1 MRTLASLMSAEFTT
15 MRRNLFSVIMV
26 LTLVLT
32 VAGFYLIPDSTHQNP
47 GGTMSVADDA
57 RELEAVLAD
66 LPVRYLGER
75 RDPIGNRMNFI
86 INLIVFEVLILP
98 FVFIAVN
105 LFQEKQDGTIRAY
118 RVTPGGTLRYVAAKV
133 LLWTVLTILYGV
145 LLLLLTVGW
154 TLSMLS
160 WAAMLLLFAV
170 AGLFISGAGFFVALF
185 FSNISGWF
193 LPGISVLLLSQ
204 LPIVSYLF
212 PTFSPT
218 WITWFPTY
226 RLLYAVRDILTVGP
240 VGRMA
245 PHATVGG
252 ALLYMAGLALAALA
266 LACVAADRR
275 LMREARL

>member
-75 RDPIGNRMNFI
+75 RDPIGNRMSLI
-86 INLIVFEVLILP
+86 INLMVFEVLILP

-118 RVTPGGTLRYVAAKV
+118 RVTPGGTGRYLAAKM
-133 LLWTVLTILYGV
+133 LLWTGLTILYGV
-145 LLLLLTVGW
+145 VLLLCTVGSG
-154 TLSMLS
+154 LSPAA
-160 WAAMLLLFAV
+160 WAAMLLLLLV
-170 AGLFISGAGFFVALF
+170 AGVFISAFGLFVALF
-185 FSNISGWF
+185 FTSINGWF
-193 LPGISVLLLSQ
+193 LPGISLLLVSQ

-212 PTFSPT
+212 PTFSPP

-240 VGRMA
+240 VGLTG
-245 PHATVGG
+245 PGDTIGG
-252 ALLYMAGLALAALA
+252 SYGYMAVLALTATIAAY
-266 LACVAADRR
+266 AATKRI
-275 LMREARL
+275 LMKEARI

>member
-1 MRTLASLMSAEFTT
+1 MRALWSLMSGEVTT
-15 MRRNLFSVIMV
+15 MRRNLFSIIMV

-32 VAGFYLIPDSTHQNP
+32 VTGYYLVPETAHTAGAIAA
-47 GGTMSVADDA
+47 GVSV
-57 RELEAVLAD
+57 ELLED
-66 LPVRYLGER
+66 LPVRLLGER
-75 RDPIGNRMNFI
+75 RAPIGNRMNFI

>member
-1 MRTLASLMSAEFTT
+1 MRALWSLMSGEVTT
-15 MRRNLFSVIMV
+15 MRRNLFSIIMV

-32 VAGFYLIPDSTHQNP
+32 VTGYYLVPETAHTADAIAASAAGVST
-47 GGTMSVADDA
+47 
-57 RELEAVLAD
+57 ELLED
-66 LPVRYLGER
+66 LPVRLLGER
-75 RDPIGNRMNFI
+75 RAPIGNRMNFI

-105 LFQEKQDGTIRAY
+105 LFQEKQDGTIRAH

-160 WAAMLLLFAV
+160 WAAMLLLFTV